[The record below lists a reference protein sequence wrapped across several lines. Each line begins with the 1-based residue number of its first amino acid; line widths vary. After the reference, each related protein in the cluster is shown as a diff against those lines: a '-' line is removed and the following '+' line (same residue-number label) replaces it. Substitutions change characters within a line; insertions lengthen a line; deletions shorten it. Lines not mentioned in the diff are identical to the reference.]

1 MKMSVA
7 PAPHLR
13 RVGLLIT
20 IASVMAIAFATLSPE
35 PGVAVGSH
43 LCLVCG
49 SLGGLSAILNVFL
62 FLPLGI
68 GLSLCGVP
76 GKRALVGMLGMSVLI
91 ETAQFLAIPGRNS
104 TIGDVLT
111 NALGG
116 ALGFAIGRYS
126 DLWLRPPPQIARN
139 LAVGWAAIW
148 LAAQA
153 ISSFNFTLSL
163 PDSPYYG
170 QIARVLGN
178 YAVFR
183 GLVLTASV
191 GDVQIPNTA
200 LADSRS
206 VQRLLLDG
214 ATVMATVVPAEPT
227 CGIAPIVRV
236 ADTRQREILLLAQ
249 DGEKLIVGVRTGAAV
264 LRLRPPFFALSGA
277 FPAMSPDDSS
287 LTTDTLTVAGRYSP
301 REVRVSVRTA
311 RASLD
316 RRIPI
321 APSLGWTMLMPLPWL
336 IEGTPTEL
344 VLSGIWIAGLL
355 LPVGYWGAGVARLSR
370 AQESTRIGIATVA
383 IGLVLLYVGLV
394 VVPRAFGLTAA
405 PPSDWLAALT
415 AILFGGAL
423 APRVSAQGAKAA
435 HTD

>member
-1 MKMSVA
+1 
-7 PAPHLR
+7 
-13 RVGLLIT
+13 LLIT

-76 GKRALVGMLGMSVLI
+76 GTRALLGMLGVSVLI

-163 PDSPYYG
+163 PRSPYYG

-183 GLVLTASV
+183 GLVLTESV
-191 GDVQIPNTA
+191 GEVQIPNTA

-227 CGIAPIVRV
+227 RGIAPIVRV
-236 ADTRQREILLLAQ
+236 ADARQREILLLAQ
-249 DGEKLIVGVRTGAAV
+249 DGDKLIFGVRTGAAV
-264 LRLRPPFFALSGA
+264 LRLRPPFFALPGA
-277 FPAMSPDDSS
+277 FPPMSSPDHSS
-287 LTTDTLTVAGRYSP
+287 LTTDTLTIRARYSP

-321 APSLGWTMLMPLPWL
+321 APSLGWTMLLPFPWL

-355 LPVGYWGAGVARLSR
+355 LPVGYWGAGLARLSR
-370 AQESTRIGIATVA
+370 AQESTRIRIATVA
-383 IGLVLLYVGLV
+383 IGLVPLYVGLV
-394 VVPRAFGLTAA
+394 VVPHAFGLTAA

-415 AILFGGAL
+415 AILFGGAI
-423 APRVSAQGAKAA
+423 APRVTARGAKAA